1 MWLWRGNGAGGVSA
15 RTKIGS
21 GWQYVTSMAA
31 PGNLDRTA
39 GNDLVARDTGGT
51 LWLYPGS
58 NASGFAAR
66 HVMGI
71 GWNIMNF
78 IG

>member
-1 MWLWRGNGAGGVSA
+1 
-15 RTKIGS
+15 
-21 GWQYVTSMAA
+21 MAA